1 MYKLELH
8 CHNREVSACSDCPAE
23 KLIEIYRSAG
33 YSGIVS
39 TNHINRGTYQHM
51 EEKSWEEKVD
61 YFMAG
66 FDALR
71 TAAGKGFDVL
81 LGCEIN
87 LSPVVPLS
95 RELQEKGWSAYVPND
110 YLIYGVTEKWLR
122 ETGDMRYMPL
132 EELRRR
138 AREAGFLIVHAHP
151 FRVGTVMKHP
161 DLFDGYEVYNGNP
174 RHNSN
179 NDLADAWADL
189 RGKIKTGGTDF
200 HKAEDWPQGG
210 IETKSRIRDNESL
223 LRTLR
228 SGEYQLIRE

>member
-110 YLIYGVTEKWLR
+110 YLIYGEIGRASCR
-122 ETGDMRYMPL
+122 E
-132 EELRRR
+132 
-138 AREAGFLIVHAHP
+138 
-151 FRVGTVMKHP
+151 RV
-161 DLFDGYEVYNGNP
+161 
-174 RHNSN
+174 
-179 NDLADAWADL
+179 
-189 RGKIKTGGTDF
+189 
-200 HKAEDWPQGG
+200 
-210 IETKSRIRDNESL
+210 
-223 LRTLR
+223 
-228 SGEYQLIRE
+228 